1 MGTLC
6 LRTYRCCWM
15 LALFTCGFSAISCAL
30 PFCNIRTYSM
40 FKQRGEPEPARHLS
54 VEPPLRDREG
64 TGLQMRPLAAPRP
77 RATRPAA
84 MRPSLKN
91 RSMARGLARKPY
103 RRPPAER
110 GDPRR
115 RQFLA
120 NSPSSPAPGVRG
132 AAGRRVARK
141 SPACAGRQN
150 CRRRRSRR
158 RCAPARPRSWAI
170 NRSRDPL
177 GSLPVNLWSRGQDLN
192 LRPSGYEPDELPS
205 CSTPQCLRAPL
216 RKKELYALLFG
227 WSTNVERSSQLV
239 GHRCRPAQLGA
250 AASAGN
256 SSSDPIPSR
265 TLLSVTLPAAAF
277 WPASLHA

>member
-40 FKQRGEPEPARHLS
+40 FKQRGDP
-54 VEPPLRDREG
+54 D
-64 TGLQMRPLAAPRP
+64 PLAIYRSSRRFAIGKARDSRCALSPRRGPTQHARPGCAPP
-77 RATRPAA
+77 
-84 MRPSLKN
+84 KN
-91 RSMARGLARKPY
+91 RSMARDLARRPG
-103 RRPPAER
+103 RRPPAR
-110 GDPRR
+110 HGDPGR

-120 NSPSSPAPGVRG
+120 VVPSSPAPGVRG

-141 SPACAGRQN
+141 SSARPGRQN

-158 RCAPARPRSWAI
+158 RRPPARPRSWAI

-205 CSTPQCLRAPL
+205 CSTPQFLRAPL

-239 GHRCRPAQLGA
+239 GHRCRPAQLA
-250 AASAGN
+250 AATSAGN